1 MHSCWVSVLAA
12 VLIGC
17 APLLNA
23 QSLHRPQSAAMPTE
37 LAQAAATPT
46 TSNRLPR
53 RDSAFRNSLKKP
65 LKINKSNQKRYAPH
79 IERIARQNKLE
90 PALVH
95 AVISAESGYNPRAVS
110 PKGAMGLMQLMPGT
124 ARRFGVQDA
133 FDPVSNIKG
142 GARYLRVL
150 LDQFKNIK
158 LVLAAYNAG
167 ENAVIR
173 YRNNIP
179 PYDETRTYVFRVIN
193 FYLYYRAMGYEGFPQ
208 Q

>member
-1 MHSCWVSVLAA
+1 MHPYWLSILAA

-17 APLLNA
+17 ALLIGA
-23 QSLHRPQSAAMPTE
+23 QPAASAQPIATSTGLLPT
-37 LAQAAATPT
+37 ASS
-46 TSNRLPR
+46 SNRLPR
-53 RDSAFRNSLKKP
+53 RDSAFRNSLRKP
-65 LKINKSNQKRYAPH
+65 LKINKANQQRYAPH
-79 IERIARQNKLE
+79 IERIARQHKLE

-124 ARRFGVQDA
+124 AQRFGVQDA
-133 FDPVSNIKG
+133 FDPVANIKG

-179 PYDETRTYVFRVIN
+179 PYDETRVYVFRVIN

-208 Q
+208 R

>member
-1 MHSCWVSVLAA
+1 

-17 APLLNA
+17 APLISA
-23 QSLHRPQSAAMPTE
+23 QPLLESAQP
-37 LAQAAATPT
+37 LATPT
-46 TSNRLPR
+46 GLLPTASSSNRLTR

-65 LKINKSNQKRYAPH
+65 LKINKANQKRYAPD

-150 LDQFKNIK
+150 LDQFKNVK